1 MERLLDKIIVLL
13 GCCMALPFLE
23 PISPEVAGMLL
34 AITAS
39 ALFEVAPSHLRLVGI
54 AVFFALA
61 LVEPAY
67 ASFAPLAI
75 YDCTREV
82 ARTSQQEAAAHMA
95 HTGGLALTYALGIAA
110 LLGSLPR
117 LPLPACACALICSA
131 VAVVLAWRTSRLLAN
146 DAQQRMARDS
156 MREQA
161 LALEA
166 RNRDLRDKQDYEV
179 HVATLRERGR
189 IAREIHDNVGH
200 LLTRA
205 VLQVEAMQVVHAQN
219 EQITRELAPVGATL
233 SEALASVRASV
244 HALHDDALDLE
255 GQVRECARRC
265 GAAGIIVEVDYA
277 IDDAP
282 APVALCF
289 AAITREAL
297 ANVMRH
303 SNATTVVVRLAEY
316 PALFQITVTDDGG
329 CNACSESADTGAG
342 TGGGVG
348 AGGGVG
354 SGAGAGGGVGIISG
368 GVGSGASSGVGT
380 NTGIISRG
388 VGSGSNSGN
397 SAGADVGSAA
407 GTSST
412 SSISTNTTSTGGITS
427 TNTSSSGISTNA
439 TPFSGRSP
447 DLKPKYDVG
456 IGLQSME
463 ERVIALGG
471 TFRAGPRERGGFRV
485 FASIPKAVPKAVP
498 EPITRP
504 IPGFIS
510 ERTPKPIPGSVSESI
525 PEPIPK
531 SAPGPIPEP
540 APKPAPNKTP
550 NRP

>member
-39 ALFEVAPSHLRLVGI
+39 ALFEVAPGHLRHVGI

-82 ARTSQQEAAAHMA
+82 ARTSQQGAAAHMA
-95 HTGGLALTYALGIAA
+95 HARSLALTYALGIAA

-131 VAVVLAWRTSRLLAN
+131 VAVLLAWRTSRLLAN

-161 LALEA
+161 LSLEA

-265 GAAGIIVEVDYA
+265 GTAGIIVEVDYA

-297 ANVMRH
+297 ANIMRH
-303 SNATTVVVRLAEY
+303 SNATTAVVRLAEY
-316 PALFQITVTDDGG
+316 PALYQITVTDDGG

-342 TGGGVG
+342 GGVG
-348 AGGGVG
+348 AGRDV
-354 SGAGAGGGVGIISG
+354 GGG
-368 GVGSGASSGVGT
+368 GSSSD
-380 NTGIISRG
+380 
-388 VGSGSNSGN
+388 N
-397 SAGADVGSAA
+397 SAHVCISTSNTTATSA
-407 GTSST
+407 GTAT
-412 SSISTNTTSTGGITS
+412 SATTSTNIGS
-427 TNTSSSGISTNA
+427 NV
-439 TPFSGRSP
+439 TPFSNHLP
-447 DLKPKYDVG
+447 DPKPKCGTG

-485 FASIPKAVPKAVP
+485 FASIPKTVPR
-498 EPITRP
+498 PITRP
-504 IPGFIS
+504 IP
-510 ERTPKPIPGSVSESI
+510 EPTPKPIPKTISERI
-525 PEPIPK
+525 PERIPGP
-531 SAPGPIPEP
+531 APRPIPEP
-540 APKPAPNKTP
+540 VPEPASKPAPNKTLNHP
-550 NRP
+550 